1 MTGTT
6 GEFRENSDAVQ
17 AHLQI
22 AQSVI
27 GRMST
32 NSASCKAWC
41 IALVSAIIVVVAD
54 KGQARYAA
62 VAAIPTVLF
71 LALDTYYLGLE
82 RRFRNSYNA
91 FIDKLHRGRVGANDL
106 YHIVPTGGS
115 LEHFVRS
122 LLSFSI
128 WPFYLTLGAMI
139 VMAQQ
144 IMLK

>member
-1 MTGTT
+1 MNKMT
-6 GEFRENSDAVQ
+6 EFRENSDAVQ

-27 GRMST
+27 GRMAT

-54 KGQARYAA
+54 KGQPRYAA

-91 FIDKLHRGRVGANDL
+91 FIDKLHQGRVGANDL
-106 YHIVPTGGS
+106 YHIEPTGS
-115 LEHFVRS
+115 SVEHFFRS
-122 LLSFSI
+122 ILSFSI

-139 VMAQQ
+139 VIAQQ